1 MIELI
6 MDMKATEKRVAIKE
20 DEKIVELLIDRP
32 TSHPIEGNIYVGRV
46 VNVLPGMQAA
56 FVDFGQNKPG
66 YLHRDHLCS
75 YQTSTLS
82 KAEKEQKGISH
93 FVHQGEAILVQV
105 VKEGEGI
112 KGAKLT
118 GLLEFPGTN
127 IVYQPYG
134 KFKAIS
140 KKMSEV
146 KRQEWRKLL
155 QEWLT
160 SDEGVILRT
169 ASEHVAADVV
179 EAELLELQRQFLEVQ
194 DKQEASRKVPS
205 LVHEEDH
212 FLSKIIREIP
222 PAEVKLVEVDDVQ
235 ISKLLKK
242 KGYPVRFYQGKE
254 GIFKRRGME
263 QELEKALKRIVW
275 LPSGGYIIIEHT
287 EAMTV
292 IDVNTGK
299 YIGKTGLEETVLKIN
314 LEAAVEIARQLR
326 LRQIGGIIIVDFIDM
341 AKDGE
346 RQQVLR
352 KVQEAVRKDR
362 SHVRVIGFTELNLLQ
377 LTRKKVREPL
387 TKMLLQSCVPC
398 EGKGVVFSVDT
409 VTYQLER
416 ELLEFRGSD
425 VDAVVVVAS
434 QEVVDKLLSLS
445 DIMERTGIE
454 IYFIKNDGVPRYEV
468 RFAGSIEDAK
478 ERLKTL

>member
-20 DEKIVELLIDRP
+20 DDKIVELLIDRP
-32 TSHPIEGNIYVGRV
+32 TTHPIEGNMYVGRV

-56 FVDFGQNKPG
+56 FVDFGQKKPG

-75 YQTSTLS
+75 YQISTLS
-82 KAEKEQKGISH
+82 KTEKEQKGISH
-93 FVHQGEAILVQV
+93 FVHEGEAILVQV
-105 VKEGEGI
+105 VKEGEGT

-118 GLLEFPGTN
+118 GLLEFPGTH

-134 KFKAIS
+134 KYKAIS
-140 KKMSEV
+140 KKMSDA

-194 DKQEASRKVPS
+194 EKQSASVKVPS

-222 PAEVKLVEVDDVQ
+222 PAEVKLVEVDHAGTSQ
-235 ISKLLKK
+235 LLKK
-242 KGYPVRFYQGKE
+242 NGYPVRFYQGKE

-299 YIGKTGLEETVLKIN
+299 YIGKTGLQETVLKTN

-341 AKDGE
+341 ANDSE
-346 RQQVLR
+346 RQQVFSQV
-352 KVQEAVRKDR
+352 KGAVQKDR

-387 TKMLLQSCVPC
+387 TKMLLQPCSSCD
-398 EGKGVVFSVDT
+398 GKGVVFSVDT

-416 ELLEFRGSD
+416 ELLEFKGSD
-425 VDAVVVVAS
+425 VEAVVVEAS
-434 QEVVDKLLSLS
+434 QEVVDKLMGLP
-445 DIMERTGIE
+445 DILERSGLQ
-454 IYFIKNDGVPRYEV
+454 IYFIEKDVAPRFDI
-468 RFAGSIEDAK
+468 RFAGSVEDAK
-478 ERLKTL
+478 ERVKTL

>member
-1 MIELI
+1 MLELI

-20 DEKIVELLIDRP
+20 DDKIVELLIDRP

-56 FVDFGQNKPG
+56 FVDFGQKKPG

-75 YQTSTLS
+75 YQTSKLS

-105 VKEGEGI
+105 VKEGEGT

-118 GLLEFPGTN
+118 GLLEFPGTH

-134 KFKAIS
+134 KYKAIS
-140 KKMSEV
+140 KKMSEP

-155 QEWLT
+155 QEWMT
-160 SDEGVILRT
+160 SEEGVILRT
-169 ASEHVAADVV
+169 ASEHVPAEVV
-179 EAELLELQRQFLEVQ
+179 EEELLELQRQFLEVQ
-194 DKQEASRKVPS
+194 EKLATGKVPS

-212 FLSKIIREIP
+212 FLSKILREISP
-222 PAEVKLVEVDDVQ
+222 DEVKLVEVDEVNTSQ
-235 ISKLLKK
+235 LMKR

-299 YIGKTGLEETVLKIN
+299 YIGKTGQQETVLKTN

-341 AKDGE
+341 ANDVE
-346 RQQVLR
+346 REQVLR
-352 KVQEAVRKDR
+352 TVQESVRKDR
-362 SHVRVIGFTELNLLQ
+362 SHLRVIGFTELNLLQ

-387 TKMLLQSCVPC
+387 TKMLLQPC
-398 EGKGVVFSVDT
+398 QPCDGKGVVFSLDT

-416 ELLEFRGSD
+416 ELLEYKGSD
-425 VDAVVVVAS
+425 VEAVVVEAS
-434 QEVVDKLLSLS
+434 KEVVDKLMSFS
-445 DIMERTGIE
+445 GIMERTGLE
-454 IYFIKNDGVPRYEV
+454 VYFVKKDGVPRFEV
-468 RFAGSIEDAK
+468 RFAGSVEDAT

>member
-20 DEKIVELLIDRP
+20 DDKIVELLIYRP

-56 FVDFGQNKPG
+56 FVDFGQKKPG

-82 KAEKEQKGISH
+82 KSEKEQKGISH

-105 VKEGEGI
+105 VKEGEGT

-118 GLLEFPGTN
+118 GLLEFPGTH

-134 KFKAIS
+134 KYKAIS
-140 KKMSEV
+140 KKMSDA

-160 SDEGVILRT
+160 SEEGVILRT
-169 ASEHVAADVV
+169 ASEHIEADVV
-179 EAELLELQRQFLEVQ
+179 EAELLELQQQFLEVQ
-194 DKQEASRKVPS
+194 EKQGSAVKIPC

-212 FLSKIIREIP
+212 FLSKILREIP
-222 PAEVKLVEVDDVQ
+222 ASDVKLAEVDEVYTSQ
-235 ISKLLKK
+235 LLKK

-299 YIGKTGLEETVLKIN
+299 YIGKTGQKETVLKTN

-341 AKDGE
+341 TNDGE
-346 RQQVLR
+346 RQQVFR
-352 KVQEAVRKDR
+352 SVQNAVQKDR

-387 TKMLLQSCVPC
+387 TNMLLQPCEPC

-416 ELLEFRGSD
+416 ELLEFKGSD
-425 VDAVVVVAS
+425 VEAVVVEAS
-434 QEVVDKLLSLS
+434 IEVVNKLMSLS
-445 DIMERTGIE
+445 AIMERTGLE
-454 IYFIKNDGVPRYEV
+454 IYFIKKDGVPRFEV
-468 RFAGSIEDAK
+468 RFAGSVEDAK

>member
-20 DEKIVELLIDRP
+20 DGKIFELLIDRP
-32 TSHPIEGNIYVGRV
+32 TTHPIEGNIYVGRV

-56 FVDFGQNKPG
+56 FVDFGQKKPG

-105 VKEGEGI
+105 VKEGEGT

-118 GLLEFPGTN
+118 GLLEFPGTH

-134 KFKAIS
+134 KYKAIS
-140 KKMSEV
+140 KRMSDV

-169 ASEHVAADVV
+169 ASEHVEADLV

-194 DKQEASRKVPS
+194 EKQSASVKVPS

-222 PAEVKLVEVDDVQ
+222 PAEVKLVEVDHAGTSQ
-235 ISKLLKK
+235 FFKK

-299 YIGKTGLEETVLKIN
+299 YIGKTGLQETVLKTN

-341 AKDGE
+341 ASDLE
-346 RQQVLR
+346 RHQVLSQV
-352 KVQEAVRKDR
+352 KAGVQKDR

-387 TKMLLQSCVPC
+387 TKMLLQPC
-398 EGKGVVFSVDT
+398 SPCDGKGVVFSVDT

-416 ELLEFRGSD
+416 ELLEFKGSD
-425 VDAVVVVAS
+425 VEALVVEAS
-434 QEVVDKLLSLS
+434 PEVVDKLMGLP
-445 DIMERTGIE
+445 DIMERSGLQ
-454 IYFIKNDGVPRYEV
+454 IYFIEKDGVPRFDI
-468 RFAGSIEDAK
+468 RFAGSVEDAK
-478 ERLKTL
+478 ERVKTL

>member
-20 DEKIVELLIDRP
+20 DDKIVELLIDRP
-32 TSHPIEGNIYVGRV
+32 TSHPIEGNIYIGRV

-56 FVDFGQNKPG
+56 FVDFGQKKPG

-93 FVHQGEAILVQV
+93 FVHEGEAVLVQV
-105 VKEGEGI
+105 VKEGEGT

-134 KFKAIS
+134 KYKAIS
-140 KKMSEV
+140 KKMADV

-160 SDEGVILRT
+160 SEEGVILRT
-169 ASEHVAADVV
+169 ASEHVSPDVV

-194 DKQEASRKVPS
+194 DKENASSKVPS

-212 FLSKIIREIP
+212 FLSKIVRGIP
-222 PAEVKLVEVDDVQ
+222 PAEVKLVEVDDVETSQ
-235 ISKLLKK
+235 FLKK

-299 YIGKTGLEETVLKIN
+299 YIGKTGLQETVLKIN

-326 LRQIGGIIIVDFIDM
+326 LRQIGGIIVVDFIDM
-341 AKDGE
+341 NKDKE
-346 RQQVLR
+346 REQVLR
-352 KVQEAVRKDR
+352 TVQDAVRKDR

-387 TKMLLQSCVPC
+387 TKMLLQPC
-398 EGKGVVFSVDT
+398 APCDGKGALFSVDT
-409 VTYQLER
+409 IMYQLER
-416 ELLEFRGSD
+416 ELLEFNGSD
-425 VDAVVVVAS
+425 TEAVIVEAS
-434 QEVVDKLLSLS
+434 AEVVDKLVGLP
-445 DIMERTGIE
+445 DIMERSGLR
-454 IYFIKNDGVPRYEV
+454 IYFIKKDGVPRFDI
-468 RFAGSIEDAK
+468 RFAGSVEDAK
-478 ERLKTL
+478 ERVKTL

>member
-1 MIELI
+1 

-20 DEKIVELLIDRP
+20 DDKIVELLIDRP
-32 TSHPIEGNIYVGRV
+32 TTHPIEGNMYVGRV

-56 FVDFGQNKPG
+56 FVDFGQKKPG

-75 YQTSTLS
+75 YQISTLS
-82 KAEKEQKGISH
+82 KTEKEQKGISH
-93 FVHQGEAILVQV
+93 FVHEGEAILVQV
-105 VKEGEGI
+105 VKEGEGT

-118 GLLEFPGTN
+118 GLLEFPGTH

-134 KFKAIS
+134 KYKAIS
-140 KKMSEV
+140 KKMSDA

-194 DKQEASRKVPS
+194 EKQSASVKVPS

-222 PAEVKLVEVDDVQ
+222 PAEVKLVEVDHAGTSQ
-235 ISKLLKK
+235 LLKK
-242 KGYPVRFYQGKE
+242 NGYPVRFYQGKE

-299 YIGKTGLEETVLKIN
+299 YIGKTGLQETVLKTN

-341 AKDGE
+341 ANDSE
-346 RQQVLR
+346 RQQVFSQV
-352 KVQEAVRKDR
+352 KGAVQKDR

-387 TKMLLQSCVPC
+387 TKMLLQPCSSCD
-398 EGKGVVFSVDT
+398 GKGVVFSVDT

-416 ELLEFRGSD
+416 ELLEFKGSD
-425 VDAVVVVAS
+425 VEAVVVEAS
-434 QEVVDKLLSLS
+434 QEVVDKLMGLP
-445 DIMERTGIE
+445 DILERSGLQ
-454 IYFIKNDGVPRYEV
+454 IYFIEKDVAPRFDI
-468 RFAGSIEDAK
+468 RFAGSVEDAK
-478 ERLKTL
+478 ERVKTL

>member
-1 MIELI
+1 

-20 DEKIVELLIDRP
+20 DDKIVELLIDRP

-56 FVDFGQNKPG
+56 FVDFGQKKPG

-75 YQTSTLS
+75 YQTSKLS

-105 VKEGEGI
+105 VKEGEGT

-118 GLLEFPGTN
+118 GLLEFPGTH

-134 KFKAIS
+134 KYKAIS
-140 KKMSEV
+140 KKMSEP

-155 QEWLT
+155 QEWMT
-160 SDEGVILRT
+160 SEEGVILRT
-169 ASEHVAADVV
+169 ASEHVPAEVV
-179 EAELLELQRQFLEVQ
+179 EEELLELQRQFLEVQ
-194 DKQEASRKVPS
+194 EKLATGKVPS

-212 FLSKIIREIP
+212 FLSKILREISP
-222 PAEVKLVEVDDVQ
+222 DEVKLVEVDEVNTSQ
-235 ISKLLKK
+235 LMKR

-299 YIGKTGLEETVLKIN
+299 YIGKTGQQETVLKTN

-341 AKDGE
+341 ANDVE
-346 RQQVLR
+346 REQVLR
-352 KVQEAVRKDR
+352 TVQESVRKDR
-362 SHVRVIGFTELNLLQ
+362 SHLRVIGFTELNLLQ

-387 TKMLLQSCVPC
+387 TKMLLQPC
-398 EGKGVVFSVDT
+398 QPCDGKGVVFSLDT

-416 ELLEFRGSD
+416 ELLEYKGSD
-425 VDAVVVVAS
+425 VEAVVVEAS
-434 QEVVDKLLSLS
+434 KEVVDKLMSFS
-445 DIMERTGIE
+445 GIMERTGLE
-454 IYFIKNDGVPRYEV
+454 VYFVKKDGVPRFEV
-468 RFAGSIEDAK
+468 RFAGSVEDAT

>member
-20 DEKIVELLIDRP
+20 DDKIVELLIDRP

-56 FVDFGQNKPG
+56 FVDFGQKKPG

-82 KAEKEQKGISH
+82 KSEKEQKGISH

-105 VKEGEGI
+105 VKESEGA

-118 GLLEFPGTN
+118 GLLEFPGTH

-134 KFKAIS
+134 KYKAIS
-140 KKMSEV
+140 KKMSDA

-160 SDEGVILRT
+160 SEEGVILRT
-169 ASEHVAADVV
+169 ASEHVSAEVV

-194 DKQEASRKVPS
+194 EKQGAAVKVPL
-205 LVHEEDH
+205 LVHQEDH
-212 FLSKIIREIP
+212 FLSKILREIS
-222 PAEVKLVEVDDVQ
+222 AADVKLVEVDEVHTSQ
-235 ISKLLKK
+235 LLKK

-299 YIGKTGLEETVLKIN
+299 YIGKTGQKETVLKTN

-341 AKDGE
+341 ASEGE

-352 KVQEAVRKDR
+352 SVQHAVQKDR

-387 TKMLLQSCVPC
+387 TKMLLQPC
-398 EGKGVVFSVDT
+398 EPCDGKGVVFSLDT

-416 ELLEFRGSD
+416 ELLELKGSD
-425 VDAVVVVAS
+425 VEAVVVEAS
-434 QEVVDKLLSLS
+434 TEVVDKLMRLS
-445 DIMERTGIE
+445 DIMERTGLE
-454 IYFIKNDGVPRYEV
+454 VYFLKNVGVPRFEV
-468 RFAGSIEDAK
+468 RFAGSVEDAK